1 MQVLHRKRQSE
12 LLVLKLQPLVRPLLK
27 CAAIA
32 SSLRHTNCRFNL
44 QRRPGRGSNRVRAL
58 LEHRFVAEAQRAD
71 RAAGLAADHAGIV
84 RAEFYEDTVK
94 PNGSSNGEAI
104 TRDVS
109 TDSCPWLPC
118 LTGPELR
125 AAKLWPAWHKKDEA
139 PEAAEITQDADIQSV
154 LTGLSERSVCGPVR

>member
-1 MQVLHRKRQSE
+1 M
-12 LLVLKLQPLVRPLLK
+12 RPLLK

-58 LEHRFVAEAQRAD
+58 LEHRFVAEAQRANH
-71 RAAGLAADHAGIV
+71 AAGLAADHAGIV

-154 LTGLSERSVCGPVR
+154 QSGLSEPSVCGPVR